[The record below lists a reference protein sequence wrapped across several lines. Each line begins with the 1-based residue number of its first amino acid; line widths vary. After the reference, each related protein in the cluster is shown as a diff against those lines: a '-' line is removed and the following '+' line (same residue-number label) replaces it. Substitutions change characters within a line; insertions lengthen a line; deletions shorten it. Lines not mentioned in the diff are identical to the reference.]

1 MRVRPH
7 QLASE
12 GLPDG
17 DYSVHI
23 EDGVV
28 SWVAI
33 PEPAPSNFLIAV
45 IAGSPSMVF
54 DSDGQIV
61 YAEV

>member
-7 QLASE
+7 QLSSE
-12 GLPDG
+12 DLPDG
-17 DYSVHI
+17 DYAVHI

-33 PEPAPSNFLIAV
+33 TPPAPSDPV
-45 IAGSPSMVF
+45 ISITAGSPSLVF

-61 YAEV
+61 YTEV